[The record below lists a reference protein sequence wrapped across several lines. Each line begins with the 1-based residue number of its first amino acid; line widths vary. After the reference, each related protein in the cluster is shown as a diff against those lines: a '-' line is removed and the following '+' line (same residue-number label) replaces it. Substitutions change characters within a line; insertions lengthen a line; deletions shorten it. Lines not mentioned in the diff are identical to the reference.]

1 MGGKL
6 KAEVQRL
13 KAENKRLQGKTAD
26 PLMRGEP
33 QLAGNY
39 SKFANTVNAKYT
51 ADKSCKVRKSNS
63 FIDLL
68 SGLVG
73 RRDIGIEAH
82 DIDYKDDITAYG
94 WYDACHNVQA
104 PWGGWFGLWDCLC
117 RYLST
122 IFAFYWCMI
131 TSPFSFAYYTYKY
144 NQTWYGYPGL
154 MLTAIYPVLPFGI
167 VLMELA
173 KKAQKQLN
181 KVFNPNMEASWD
193 EAGPGRVF
201 FVKPDSML
209 ADWLW
214 SFYLTTSMFVGQ
226 FWLAGTHPDAISHTW
241 VDTIL
246 TKDFW
251 RAALESVEAR
261 VPREL
266 GRWTGST
273 LNVFHEL
280 NCSDLVIKVP
290 DGYLGIGDSFWNY
303 GTDYSSL
310 EELELKLQQ
319 QYSEQEVLVLEMVR
333 PRKDLGVHS
342 LDILT
347 VRTPD
352 DGVKVLSVL
361 LWTNCTTDSSHSCQE
376 GYMVDVESE
385 TIVGAANW
393 YCAAFAE
400 MNAPLVGTKYP
411 GVREACEKAVAAHN
425 KIEEQWLVA
434 VGWDA
439 MVMPKSEIVFFEG
452 NFAGARTPR
461 RMFLSA
467 SAMCSAV
474 WNVFWPFG
482 QKNSVTPHA
491 LSRHFIHS
499 VIPNPKLPSWATW
512 VPGYFSETATDG
524 I

>member
-1 MGGKL
+1 MGKGSN
-6 KAEVQRL
+6 VR
-13 KAENKRLQGKTAD
+13 R
-26 PLMRGEP
+26 
-33 QLAGNY
+33 
-39 SKFANTVNAKYT
+39 
-51 ADKSCKVRKSNS
+51 RKSPFSRIASYFTGESKPDNNKSSNS
-63 FIDLL
+63 IAAGDWYQQC
-68 SGLVG
+68 
-73 RRDIGIEAH
+73 IEP
-82 DIDYKDDITAYG
+82 DT
-94 WYDACHNVQA
+94 
-104 PWGGWFGLWDCLC
+104 PTGGWFGLWDCLW
-117 RYLST
+117 RYMLT
-122 IFAFYWCMI
+122 IVLFYWSLL
-131 TSPFSFAYYTYKY
+131 TTPRSFFVYTYKY
-144 NQTWYGYPGL
+144 NQIWYGNLGLLLTLTYPIL
-154 MLTAIYPVLPFGI
+154 PVGI
-167 VLMELA
+167 FIVELG
-173 KKAQKQLN
+173 KKVK
-181 KVFNPNMEASWD
+181 SWFSGPD
-193 EAGPGRVF
+193 WMMAGPGRVF
-201 FVKPDSML
+201 FVKPPNPV
-209 ADWLW
+209 ADLLW
-214 SFYLTTSMFVGQ
+214 SNYLNTSMYVGQ
-226 FWLAGTHPDAISHTW
+226 YLLAGTHPDAISHTW

-310 EELELKLQQ
+310 EELELKLRQ

-425 KIEEQWLVA
+425 KIEEKWLVA

-467 SAMCSAV
+467 AAMCSAV